1 MAKALVIE
9 KNVPLSLFDI
19 IRYQIHFHCFMNN
32 IRIAPAQLDTLAYLG
47 MWGEINIS
55 DFCQQVTDLELF
67 THPQTV
73 RNFVIKCVKDGYII
87 RKGLGSK
94 NIELANLFSLLNN
107 GNILITLKLYHVDQI
122 QNSNS

>member
-19 IRYQIHFHCFMNN
+19 IRYQIHFYCFMNN

-87 RKGLGSK
+87 RKGLGNK
-94 NIELANLFSLLNN
+94 NIELADLFNLLNT

-122 QNSNS
+122 KKPNS

>member
-1 MAKALVIE
+1 ME
-9 KNVPLSLFDI
+9 NTPLAEYSEYCPLWFTDLI
-19 IRYQIHFHCFMNN
+19 
-32 IRIAPAQLDTLAYLG
+32 P
-47 MWGEINIS
+47 INIS

-94 NIELANLFSLLNN
+94 NIELADLFGLLNN
-107 GNILITLKLYHVDQI
+107 GNILITLKLYHVDQV
-122 QNSNS
+122 QKSNS